1 MKILQKD
8 NPHRSL
14 ARICLYFAIGLC
26 ALYAVSCIL
35 FYVLTKES
43 TFYHP
48 DGETLNFLGR
58 NFLPVFLI
66 GGAAVV
72 LLSLF
77 TVWQGGKG
85 HMVFPVN
92 ILENFRRYGF
102 LICQLV
108 RRDFKTKYKRSVLG
122 VLWSFLNPLLM
133 MCVQW
138 VVFSTLFPNAN
149 FKDFPVYL
157 ICGIV
162 LFNFFSESSTV
173 GLTAITTNASLINK
187 AYVPKYIYP
196 FCKVISS
203 LINLGFSLIPL
214 FGIILVR
221 YFSNSAI
228 PPISPLYLL
237 LIFDLVCMF
246 LFCFG
251 ISLFL
256 SALMVFF
263 RDIQFLWG
271 VILTIW
277 TYLTPLFYD
286 PNQMQL
292 PATIMSIYKLNP
304 LYQFINFARTVILEG
319 TSPGIYSFLACAI
332 SALVTLMIG
341 GFIFQRTQKK
351 FVLYL

>member
-1 MKILQKD
+1 MKFLQKD
-8 NPHRSL
+8 NPYRSL
-14 ARICLYFAIGLC
+14 ARICLYFSIGLC
-26 ALYAVSCIL
+26 ALYAVFCVL
-35 FYVLTKES
+35 FYALTKDA
-43 TFYHP
+43 TFYHV
-48 DGETLNFLGR
+48 DGTLNFLGR
-58 NFLPVFLI
+58 NYLLLTLA
-66 GGAAVV
+66 GGALV
-72 LLSLF
+72 LLFSLF
-77 TVWQGGKG
+77 TVWQGSKG

-133 MCVQW
+133 MAVQF
-138 VVFSTLFPNAN
+138 VVFSTIFRSGN

-157 ICGIV
+157 ISGIV
-162 LFNFFSESSTV
+162 LFNFFSESSSV

-196 FCKVISS
+196 LCKVLSS
-203 LINLGFSLIPL
+203 LINLGFSMIPL
-214 FGIILVR
+214 FAIILLR
-221 YFSNSAI
+221 YFTAGTI
-228 PPISPLYLL
+228 PAISPMYLL
-237 LIFDLVCMF
+237 LIFDLVCML

-251 ISLFL
+251 VSLLL

-271 VILTIW
+271 VIITIW

-286 PNQMQL
+286 AAQMQL
-292 PATIMSIYKLNP
+292 PAAVMSVYKLNP
-304 LYQFINFARTVILEG
+304 MYQFITFARSIILDG
-319 TSPGIYSFLACAI
+319 VSPGIYSYLACI
-332 SALVTLMIG
+332 LCALIPLVIG
-341 GFIFQRTQKK
+341 GFVFQKTQKK